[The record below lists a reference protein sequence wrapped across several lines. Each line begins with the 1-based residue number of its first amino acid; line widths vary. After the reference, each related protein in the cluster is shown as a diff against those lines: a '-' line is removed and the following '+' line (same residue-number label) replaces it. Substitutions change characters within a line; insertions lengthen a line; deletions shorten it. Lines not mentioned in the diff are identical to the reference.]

1 MFQQSETPSKA
12 SLSPDDLEVLE
23 KFLVAWCEENGVDR
37 SDSAAKDIA
46 SALIAWYQQD
56 PKYRSRIQLEK
67 SDDLPVSP
75 EIEILLR
82 KIT

>member
-12 SLSPDDLEVLE
+12 PLSPDDLEVLE
-23 KFLVAWCEENGVDR
+23 KFLDAWCEENGVDR
-37 SDSAAKDIA
+37 SDAAAKDIA
-46 SALIAWYQQD
+46 SALIAWYQED

-67 SDDLPVSP
+67 SDELPVSR